1 GTRGYVA
8 LDPCDPD
15 YPIVFL
21 KDCWRIVHEQTET
34 EGAILS
40 YLNGCGVTGIP
51 TRLCDGDVGGQE
63 TVSQDVWKA
72 KHVGG
77 KCRLRH
83 HRHYRLVVKEVGI
96 PLYKFKNG
104 RQLVSIILDCLEAH
118 EDAYLKAGVIHR
130 DISCGNLLMLP
141 REEPSGDT
149 VYEGLLVDWELS
161 KRMDPES
168 KTPGEPDR
176 RGTWQFMS
184 VNALNNPTKPIL
196 IPDELESF
204 FHALLWFAIRWLPH
218 NCGNVGYFMRDYF
231 DAGKTANYEDYYC
244 GADKQSTLRCAA
256 LRTNTNTPLRFLRRP
271 PPKQTFEGTS
281 AHLPTSSDLSHSG
294 KASSPTVKASER
306 SQAEFHPVD
315 AIFTELL
322 DWFQASYELAN
333 RRKPERIV
341 VLTQK
346 PLDPCFAHHVEKFQ
360 RRLAEDRRSLP
371 TVAELERKERERQQ
385 FRAQLEWR
393 AKKLESHNAMVEFL
407 YIQLLDVV
415 WPEDDKQPDQLVQD
429 SDQKK
434 DDQKTAEKQA
444 GSSKRA
450 ALHEDPFSEAPKRVC
465 TTPTSQA

>member
-1 GTRGYVA
+1 MLEGSVEVGFDEMLDLFVPGAEPGDACALFATLFNGITQSGGKEADMHSALVDAVNKASILQGYILTLHDTSGDTQHETINGGVYAMDSATTSYKSADWSTIELLFVCNVDDNANHEQSPSSNEHRSVLEQVLSCGTLVFDRQHRTHCYTIVVFSTYARVVRLDRAGAVFTEKFDYTKEPAKLARFLWRFSRLSAIQRGHDPTGSRVLSGTPNYDLMVACAATPRPTGDYARALFRESLADDWPWWRITVEDADGRRDFLVGKPSFIASGLVGRGTRGYVA

-176 RGTWQFMS
+176 R
-184 VNALNNPTKPIL
+184 
-196 IPDELESF
+196 
-204 FHALLWFAIRWLPH
+204 
-218 NCGNVGYFMRDYF
+218 
-231 DAGKTANYEDYYC
+231 
-244 GADKQSTLRCAA
+244 
-256 LRTNTNTPLRFLRRP
+256 
-271 PPKQTFEGTS
+271 
-281 AHLPTSSDLSHSG
+281 
-294 KASSPTVKASER
+294 
-306 SQAEFHPVD
+306 
-315 AIFTELL
+315 
-322 DWFQASYELAN
+322 
-333 RRKPERIV
+333 
-341 VLTQK
+341 
-346 PLDPCFAHHVEKFQ
+346 
-360 RRLAEDRRSLP
+360 
-371 TVAELERKERERQQ
+371 
-385 FRAQLEWR
+385 
-393 AKKLESHNAMVEFL
+393 
-407 YIQLLDVV
+407 
-415 WPEDDKQPDQLVQD
+415 
-429 SDQKK
+429 
-434 DDQKTAEKQA
+434 
-444 GSSKRA
+444 
-450 ALHEDPFSEAPKRVC
+450 
-465 TTPTSQA
+465 